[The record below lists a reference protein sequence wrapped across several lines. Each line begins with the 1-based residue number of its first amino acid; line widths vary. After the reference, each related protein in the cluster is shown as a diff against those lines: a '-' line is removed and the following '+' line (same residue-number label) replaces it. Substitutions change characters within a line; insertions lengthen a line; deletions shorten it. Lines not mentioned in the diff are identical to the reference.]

1 MSGPTIESLSNR
13 ILSIA
18 IDVWNQRISGA
29 LAFEGGA
36 SAWQRELEGMLWDM
50 KALFPEGLGR
60 SYEAKFGEGVERPVD
75 LLEVFSW
82 LLRETGDLGVEGVF
96 RESLHRAI
104 SLLSSSGSVSRAI
117 EVSARR
123 QIYQMAYGLTHEINN
138 PLGNIAAR
146 AQLLLS
152 RSTDAMDRKALGTIV
167 DQSMRAH
174 EMLAE
179 LMRVVQPRVVE
190 VASVDL
196 RVLARS
202 QFDRMASLAT
212 EKKLGWE
219 WNEMQGRVGY
229 LGMVDDQGVMEAIR
243 LVAQNSIEACRHR
256 DRVRWRVER
265 VGEWISIRISDT
277 GPGLG
282 VESAKRVFDLYFS
295 GREAGRGLGVSLA
308 AVRRFV
314 EESGGRLS
322 WTSEEGM
329 GAEVTMEFPAAG

>member
-18 IDVWNQRISGA
+18 IDDWNQRMSGA
-29 LAFEGGA
+29 LSIGGGT
-36 SAWQRELEGMLWDM
+36 SAWQREFEGLLGDM

-60 SYEAKFGEGVERPVD
+60 SIEAKFGGGQERPID
-75 LLEVFSW
+75 LLEVFTW
-82 LLRETGDLGVEGVF
+82 LLRETGKLGVEGIF
-96 RESLHRAI
+96 RESLNRAI

-117 EVSARR
+117 EGSARR

-152 RSTDAMDRKALGTIV
+152 RSADSMDRKALGTIV
-167 DQSMRAH
+167 DQTMRAH

-190 VASVDL
+190 VGSVDL

-202 QFDRMASLAT
+202 QFDRMASLAA

-219 WNEMQGRVGY
+219 WIEVQGGVGY
-229 LGMVDDQGVMEAIR
+229 LGMVDDRGVMEAIR
-243 LVAQNSIEACRHR
+243 MVAQNSIEACRHR
-256 DRVRWRVER
+256 DMVRWRIER

-277 GPGLG
+277 GPGVG
-282 VESAKRVFDLYFS
+282 VESARRVFDLYFS

-314 EESGGRLS
+314 EESGGRLGWS
-322 WTSEEGM
+322 SEEGL